1 MKVLVVLLTAIIF
14 LSLVHDTAFAQVRS
28 IAKLNQDSFV
38 PGDTLVVYGKG
49 LSNDVMVVR
58 LSDPEGKAIRIDTLT
73 ADENGNFAKQIFTW
87 PQPSRNFVYG
97 NYTVEVS
104 SGTFPNR
111 LETFTVL
118 FTNKAEEPT
127 RPDTNILSVKLDSP
141 TEVSTGKPFRIFI
154 QVTFDEALVNIR
166 PEQIPEVLGSS
177 HIHSGDST
185 INLSDKIN
193 KLHEGLYY
201 ADVVLDKEGA
211 FVIHAIAFYQGF
223 LANDSKVISSGS
235 SIEDIQTSIDQLSEK
250 LDRTQEELD
259 KTSQTLNETRTILDA
274 SVKETRASIE
284 EDILQAKQ
292 AVEEMK
298 EASGQINSIIL
309 PILALASVIIALQL
323 SLFARIRASYK

>member
-1 MKVLVVLLTAIIF
+1 
-14 LSLVHDTAFAQVRS
+14 
-28 IAKLNQDSFV
+28 
-38 PGDTLVVYGKG
+38 
-49 LSNDVMVVR
+49 MVVR
-58 LSDPEGKAIRIDTLT
+58 LSDPENQSIRIDTIP
-73 ADENGNFAKQIFTW
+73 ADEGGNFAKQIITW

-97 NYTVEVS
+97 NYTLEVS

-111 LETFTVL
+111 SETFTVV
-118 FTNKAEEPT
+118 FTNNKAVAPNSPES
-127 RPDTNILSVKLDSP
+127 NVLSVKLDSP

-166 PEQIPEVLGSS
+166 PEEILQVLGSS

-211 FVIHAIAFYQGF
+211 FVIHAVAFYQGF

-259 KTSQTLNETRTILDA
+259 KTSQTLNETRTVLDA